1 MLEAAGRLSF
11 PEKTLQL
18 VRIIREILGHHLDRH
33 RPVQEWIVALVNH
46 THPAA
51 PDDVENVVLP
61 DFRRRS
67 KGHKNPG
74 PLARSSV
81 ARKMLAVFLLLREP
95 PFAPTLAGTRAPG
108 EDESV
113 FNTDASYCATNRSW
127 LATGRN

>member
-67 KGHKNPG
+67 KGHTNPR
-74 PLARSSV
+74 PLARSSD
-81 ARKMLAVFLLLREP
+81 ARKLLAVLLMRVP

-113 FNTDASYCATNRSW
+113 FNTVGSYCATNGSS
-127 LATGRN
+127 LATTT